1 MEFCQV
7 VAEGHPSLCASWV
20 VRPGDRVA
28 LAGPSGSGKS
38 LQIDV
43 LAGYANISSG
53 TIAFAPGMQ
62 RLAVCRNDL
71 LPRTEAS
78 VEQFL
83 LMSIP
88 VLRAHRKGRSA
99 AHVAVVDLVD
109 APSLQTPHANLLDE
123 CAQRFEIADV
133 LKKPVRELSARE
145 AVIVGIA
152 RLAMWRPEILLLDDV
167 TDDLPAEACEL
178 LEEVLTWQPPVS
190 GLLLRNLN

>member
-38 LQIDV
+38 LQIDA

-53 TIAFAPGMQ
+53 TIAFAPGMR
-62 RLAVCRNDL
+62 RLALCRNDL

-109 APSLQTPHANLLDE
+109 APSLQTPHSNLLDE

-152 RLAMWRPEILLLDDV
+152 RLAMWRPDILLLDD
-167 TDDLPAEACEL
+167 A
-178 LEEVLTWQPPVS
+178 
-190 GLLLRNLN
+190 GLLLGSLI